1 MSTTVE
7 QHTKAIKEAYGL
19 GSLDITLEEFAERYE
34 IGFIEKDYTSNITLF
49 MKLSCGSW
57 VTFYTDRAKWN
68 IIDTGSMSTQCGVA
82 LPRKVFRQL
91 YEMAHSSNVKTGAI
105 DISTLP
111 ASKES

>member
-1 MSTTVE
+1 MSTTAE

-19 GSLDITLEEFAERYE
+19 SGLDITLQELTEQYE

-57 VTFYTDRAKWN
+57 VTFYTDRARWN

-91 YEMAHSSNVKTGAI
+91 YEMAHSSNVKTGAV
-105 DISTLP
+105 DISTLS
-111 ASKES
+111 AGKEN